1 LVHISKFHSGGLRY
15 YVGCRALCL
24 DRRMCDCVDK
34 KTLLIFPRFDLIFS
48 DEAGFTV
55 VNWLNV
61 KHQWFIKVN
70 VTPKMQRS

>member
-1 LVHISKFHSGGLRY
+1 
-15 YVGCRALCL
+15 
-24 DRRMCDCVDK
+24 MCDCVDK

-61 KHQWFIKVN
+61 KHQ
-70 VTPKMQRS
+70 